1 MGVNEFLDDSPISF
15 DVSTTLEK
23 NATTLF
29 YFGRTRGAGITATT
43 ILRGLIYPIGVS
55 HRFLAAFIKDV
66 INFSGF

>member
-29 YFGRTRGAGITATT
+29 LLQKSRDHATADVYKMEFVSN
-43 ILRGLIYPIGVS
+43 LRGEINKGVE
-55 HRFLAAFIKDV
+55 I
-66 INFSGF
+66 

>member
-29 YFGRTRGAGITATT
+29 LLQKSRDHATD
-43 ILRGLIYPIGVS
+43 I
-55 HRFLAAFIKDV
+55 
-66 INFSGF
+66 